1 VVVASRC
8 SSSCSNSNGSGGG
21 GGSSSSSSSS
31 SSIKVVVYRSTW
43 GLNPGSSDRPSRSVR
58 TVSQPTEPPRQASG
72 SGSSSTVRLL
82 SLCMSQLSTCRAE
95 MSALQKFCDSLLDQA
110 AGTLT
115 PDDLLQTARTER
127 DALNDRYTAPLPMM
141 LAHTYVPVTLCGLRG
156 RKNRPTPFPGLMR
169 RLYHALYIFVLV

>member
-1 VVVASRC
+1 MVVASRC
-8 SSSCSNSNGSGGG
+8 SSSCSNSNSNGSGGG
-21 GGSSSSSSSS
+21 SSSSS

-72 SGSSSTVRLL
+72 SGSSSTVVVRLL

-95 MSALQKFCDSLLDQA
+95 MSAQQKFRDSLLDQA